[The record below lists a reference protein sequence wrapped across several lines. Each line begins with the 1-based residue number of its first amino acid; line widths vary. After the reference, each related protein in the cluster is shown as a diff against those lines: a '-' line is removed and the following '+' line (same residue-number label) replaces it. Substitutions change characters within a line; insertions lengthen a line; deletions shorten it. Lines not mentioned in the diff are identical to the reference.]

1 MGVRLKKRW
10 LATLDGRTRHTHAAL
25 DGQVRPND
33 KPFEVS
39 GYEIM
44 FPGDPSAAPE
54 MVYNCRC
61 TLIAAVDGIDT
72 SNALR
77 RDRWGP
83 MPNMTYAQWE
93 NTKRGE
99 GALLSEKIEKEEEE
113 REKRDWKQYKEYKA
127 ILGNNAP
134 KTFAKFQDLKYNSGE
149 WEAFKSYKKAIQT
162 GELTALADFALY
174 QETSREIAEKLV
186 GLTTSNGI
194 KITGKSNHFISRVIG
209 SIEQRRSGV
218 DIQAVSEALTNP
230 NAVVYPVK
238 TYKDGSTSQKFRYNG
253 VEVSIN
259 PYTGNLIQTNP
270 KS

>member
-1 MGVRLKKRW
+1 M
-10 LATLDGRTRHTHAAL
+10 
-25 DGQVRPND
+25 
-33 KPFEVS
+33 
-39 GYEIM
+39 
-44 FPGDPSAAPE
+44 
-54 MVYNCRC
+54 
-61 TLIAAVDGIDT
+61 

-77 RDRWGP
+77 RDRFGLL
-83 MPNMTYAQWE
+83 PNMTYAQWE

-99 GALLSEKIEKEEEE
+99 GALAAERYEQEKAEKE
-113 REKRDWKQYKEYKA
+113 KQDKKQFAEYKQN
-127 ILGNNAP
+127 LGVNAP
-134 KTFAKFQDLKYNSGE
+134 KSFEKFLELKYNSGE
-149 WEAFKSYKKAIQT
+149 WEAFQAYKRAIQI
-162 GELTALADFALY
+162 GELTSFADFEFY
-174 QETSREIAEKLV
+174 QQVSREIDEKLV

-230 NAVVYPVK
+230 DAIVYPVK
-238 TYKDGSTSQKFRYNG
+238 TYKDGSISQKFRYSG